1 MVRKRIFFI
10 TLFVISITGLAV
22 IQYRYL
28 KIGLNLARV
37 QFSQKIALVGA
48 DVQED
53 LYGRNQLTFLLANAL
68 EKDTSYFK
76 TEPAVLED
84 ASRYF
89 LEDYLK
95 ERLIDHE
102 IDREFSFALKARD
115 SSFYLR
121 SAQKPREAEKDFL
134 YPVEVKGYLADRLK
148 KRVVLQ
154 LEFQNL
160 DRYFLSQLNGLTLPS
175 ILFLLGILAVV
186 LWVLRTYYWQRKVIT
201 TTNAFINN
209 LTHELRTPVFSIS
222 LATKILDAKIG
233 EEEREFT
240 GRILKET
247 RKLTNHIDK
256 VLELG
261 ALEHKRTVLDTERL
275 DFRPALE
282 QICLDFAGLCELE
295 GQPFSYDLTP
305 GPYLMKASV
314 FHLENAVNN
323 LLDNARKYGADSQ
336 IRLTAGKKG
345 RQLEIQVCNGGTP
358 IPAGA
363 LDEIFKKYY
372 RIPDGDRQG
381 VRGYGLGLS
390 YVRTVAEKHRGRVSV
405 SSDPVNGTVFM
416 FVVPLESDGS
426 KDV

>member
-1 MVRKRIFFI
+1 MARKRIFFI
-10 TLFVISITGLAV
+10 TLFVISIIGLAI

-48 DVQED
+48 DVQQD
-53 LYGRNQLTFLLANAL
+53 LYVRNQLTFLLANAL
-68 EKDTSYFK
+68 EKDTSFFR
-76 TEPAVLED
+76 TEPVVLEE

-89 LEDYLK
+89 MEDYLR

-121 SAQKPREAEKDFL
+121 SAEKPREAEKDFR
-134 YPVEVKGYLADRLK
+134 YPIEVKGYLADRLN

-175 ILFLLGILAVV
+175 LVFLLGILAVV

-222 LATKILDAKIG
+222 LATKILDAKL
-233 EEEREFT
+233 EEDQREFT

-247 RKLTNHIDK
+247 KKLSHHIDK

-261 ALEHKRTVLDTERL
+261 ALEHKRTVLTRDRL

-282 QICLDFAGLCELE
+282 QICRDFRELCELE
-295 GQPFSYDLTP
+295 GQAFNYELSA
-305 GPYLMKASV
+305 GPYPMKASL

-323 LLDNARKYGADSQ
+323 LLDNARKYGSGSQ
-336 IRLTAGKKG
+336 IYLQATLKEN
-345 RQLEIQVCNGGTP
+345 QLEIRVQNGGTP
-358 IPAGA
+358 IPESA
-363 LDEIFKKYY
+363 LSEVFKKYY
-372 RIPDGDRQG
+372 RIPEGDRQG
-381 VRGYGLGLS
+381 IRGYGLGLS
-390 YVRTVAEKHRGRVSV
+390 YVRTVAEKHHGRISV
-405 SSDPVNGTVFM
+405 SSDAEKGTVFM
-416 FVVPLESDGS
+416 FVVPLIPDGS
-426 KDV
+426 